1 MGLSCYVHEDQTS
14 IGTCVGCGKFICQ
27 ECNTEVKRKNYC
39 KACIGEIMI
48 ENQSKI
54 EKLEESKSN
63 SNPMVFMNAGGGG
76 GGASSSAASSSG
88 SIGRD
93 QPIFSKNRITAG
105 VLAILLGSFGA
116 HKFYLGRWGWGIIYL
131 LFSWTYIPTIVGLI
145 EGVIYLFSSNESFA
159 SKHDRNFFRRAA

>member
-1 MGLSCYVHEDQTS
+1 
-14 IGTCVGCGKFICQ
+14 
-27 ECNTEVKRKNYC
+27 
-39 KACIGEIMI
+39 
-48 ENQSKI
+48 
-54 EKLEESKSN
+54 
-63 SNPMVFMNAGGGG
+63 MNAGGGG

>member
-1 MGLSCYVHEDQTS
+1 MGLSCYIHEDQSS

-39 KACIGEIMI
+39 KTCIGEIMS

-54 EKLEESKSN
+54 ERLEESKNN
-63 SNPMVFMNAGGGG
+63 SNPMVFMNAGGG

-88 SIGRD
+88 SVERD
-93 QPIFSKNRITAG
+93 QPIFSKNRIAAG
-105 VLAILLGSFGA
+105 VLAILLGSIGA

-131 LFSWTYIPTIVGLI
+131 LFSWTWIPTIVGII
-145 EGVIYLFSSNESFA
+145 EGVIYLFSSDESFA
-159 SKHDRNFFRRAA
+159 AKHDRNFFRRAA

>member
-1 MGLSCYVHEDQTS
+1 MGLSCYIHEDQSS

-39 KACIGEIMI
+39 KACIGEMMV

-54 EKLEESKSN
+54 ERLEESKNN
-63 SNPMVFMNAGGGG
+63 SNPMVFMNAGGG

-88 SIGRD
+88 SIERD
-93 QPIFSKNRITAG
+93 QPIFSKSRITAG

>member
-1 MGLSCYVHEDQTS
+1 MGLSCYIHEDQSS

-39 KACIGEIMI
+39 KACIGEMMV

-54 EKLEESKSN
+54 ERLEESKNN

-76 GGASSSAASSSG
+76 GASSSAVSSSG
-88 SIGRD
+88 SIERD
-93 QPIFSKNRITAG
+93 QPIFSKSRITAG